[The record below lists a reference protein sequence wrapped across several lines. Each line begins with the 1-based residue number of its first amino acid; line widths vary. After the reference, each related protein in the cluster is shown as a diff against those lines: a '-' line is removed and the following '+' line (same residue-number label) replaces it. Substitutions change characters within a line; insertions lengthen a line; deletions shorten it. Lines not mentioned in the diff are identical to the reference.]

1 MERVENMNLDER
13 LKADCHIVCELEQS
27 TLLLLNNSLVD
38 WLILVPHCEEIELTN
53 LPFSQQTSILSEVNL
68 VARFI
73 QQTCA
78 PNKLNIATLGNVVS
92 QLHIHVIGRKQSDP
106 YWPAPVWGQAQNEP
120 YTEKQVQQIK
130 DRFTAFLNS
139 ANHQI
144 S

>member
-1 MERVENMNLDER
+1 MNLDER

-68 VARFI
+68 VARYI

-78 PNKLNIATLGNVVS
+78 PDKLNIATLGNVVS

>member
-1 MERVENMNLDER
+1 MNLDER

>member
-1 MERVENMNLDER
+1 MNLDER
-13 LKADCHIVCELEQS
+13 LKTDCHIVCELEQS

-78 PNKLNIATLGNVVS
+78 PDKLNIATLGNVVS
-92 QLHIHVIGRKQSDP
+92 QLHIHVIGRKHSDP
-106 YWPAPVWGQAQNEP
+106 YWPAPVWGQTQTEP
-120 YTEKQVQQIK
+120 YTEKQVQQLK